1 MFEWLAEVCV
11 QKLPIEKELEIPDIF
26 CLVMIKGFSGLGKL
40 YCYVK
45 LSPPHEKDAEDCALQ
60 QSHKMQNGKRDTFQ
74 KFGFCVFFAPDFKV
88 RDVAAH
94 LGELKGMGAPKI
106 AGAK

>member
-1 MFEWLAEVCV
+1 M
-11 QKLPIEKELEIPDIF
+11 
-26 CLVMIKGFSGLGKL
+26 GKL

-45 LSPPHEKDAEDCALQ
+45 LRPSQEDCALP
-60 QSHKMQNGKRDTFQ
+60 QSYKMQNGKRDTSTFQ